1 MSGKRGRPRKNE
13 SEKATHA
20 IAIRVSED
28 EYERLKAAADE
39 QKVSVAGIIKSRLR
53 PFLDD

>member
-1 MSGKRGRPRKNE
+1 MGRKRGRPRKNE

-39 QKVSVAGIIKSRLR
+39 QKVSVAGVIKRILCQFS
-53 PFLDD
+53 DD

>member
-1 MSGKRGRPRKNE
+1 MGRKRGRPRKNE

-28 EYERLKAAADE
+28 EYERLKVAADK

>member
-1 MSGKRGRPRKNE
+1 MSGKRGRPRKIE
-13 SEKATHA
+13 SKKATHV

-28 EYERLKAAADE
+28 EYERLKVAADK